1 MMVQLYLRIDRIKNA
16 EKELSEMTKTDDE
29 NVLTLLATGWVK
41 IYNGTEEKAKEAYYI
56 FQELIEKF
64 GSTCLLL
71 NGLSCSNLQLQQHD
85 DSISNL
91 KESLERDPKSSDALI
106 NLASCY
112 AVQNKFAL
120 SRRLY
125 SQVKSIQPNH
135 PFLVNLQQI
144 ESKFDQ
150 FASNYAPE
158 TKN

>member
-1 MMVQLYLRIDRIKNA
+1 MVQLYLRIDRIKNA